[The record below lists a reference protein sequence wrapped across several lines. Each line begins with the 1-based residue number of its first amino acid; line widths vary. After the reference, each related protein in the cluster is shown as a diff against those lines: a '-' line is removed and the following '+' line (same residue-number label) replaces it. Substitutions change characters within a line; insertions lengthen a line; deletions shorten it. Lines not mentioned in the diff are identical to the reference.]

1 MTEFWSVKSNI
12 SWVTLP
18 GKKNLKNIWITDIQ
32 PKGLQIVNKFF
43 VEKEQLLQ
51 NSLSKT
57 AISLLPVIAIAIAIA
72 KL

>member
-1 MTEFWSVKSNI
+1 LSHFTRE
-12 SWVTLP
+12 
-18 GKKNLKNIWITDIQ
+18 KNLKNIWITDIQ